1 MKYPPSGIRN
11 PQALVRP
18 LLRKLKSYVPG
29 EQPRIKG
36 LIKLNTNEN
45 PYPPSPK
52 VLAAT
57 RAAVDARLR
66 LYPNPTAQLLR
77 DKLARLHRCRPE
89 NIIVGNGSDEVLA
102 MTVRA
107 FVEPKVVALAL
118 TPCSPTMTPSG
129 RTPLPALS
137 PRCGERVAAGPERGG
152 SWEGRASRLSKAGK
166 TPAPLCSKSL
176 VQFFAPSYSL
186 YPVLADIHG
195 AGGNAVPLSEDF
207 AIPSVAELKRV
218 RQWDFRAALTLVTTP
233 NAPSGRGYSTARL
246 EELCRAQKGV
256 VLLDEAYVD
265 FASENAMS
273 LALKYPHVLV
283 ARTFS
288 KAYSLCFQRVG
299 YCVGPPEL
307 IAALHKIRDSYN
319 VNGLGQVAALATLDD
334 LPRYRA
340 NFRRIIATRERL
352 SHELGALG
360 FRVFPSQTN
369 FILVRP
375 PKYPARTWLQK
386 LRDRKILVR
395 WFSDP
400 LVQDYLRI
408 TIGTPKDAGALVK
421 AAKAILYSSNQER
434 SLAMARRR
442 SSR

>member
-1 MKYPPSGIRN
+1 MTSRHLQTLIR
-11 PQALVRP
+11 PLVRGLHP
-18 LLRKLKSYVPG
+18 YVPG
-29 EQPRIKG
+29 EQPKIKG

-52 VLAAT
+52 VLAAI
-57 RAAVDARLR
+57 RAAVDGRLR

-77 DKLARLHRCRPE
+77 DKLARLHGCRPD
-89 NIIVGNGSDEVLA
+89 NILVGNGSDEVLA
-102 MTVRA
+102 LAVRT
-107 FVEPKVVALAL
+107 FVDPEVGQAPRL
-118 TPCSPTMTPSG
+118 PT
-129 RTPLPALS
+129 
-137 PRCGERVAAGPERGG
+137 AAPP
-152 SWEGRASRLSKAGK
+152 
-166 TPAPLCSKSL
+166 PAPPCSKSL
-176 VQFFAPSYSL
+176 VQFFTPSYSL
-186 YPVLADIHG
+186 YPVLADIQG
-195 AGGNAVPLSEDF
+195 AARNAVPLSTDF
-207 AIPSVAELKRV
+207 ALPSLADLKRA
-218 RQWDFRAALTLVTTP
+218 RQWDFRAALSLITTP
-233 NAPSGRGYSTARL
+233 NAPSGHGYSTPQL
-246 EELCRAQKGV
+246 EELCHAQKGV

-265 FASENAMS
+265 FARENAMS

-299 YCVGPPEL
+299 YCVGHSEL
-307 IAALHKIRDSYN
+307 IAAIHKIRDSYN

-340 NFRRIIATRERL
+340 NFRRIITTRERL
-352 SHELGALG
+352 SRKLGALG

-400 LVQDYLRI
+400 LVRDYLRI
-408 TIGTPKDAGALVK
+408 TIGTPDEAAALVE
-421 AAKAILYSSNQER
+421 A
-434 SLAMARRR
+434 ARRIL
-442 SSR
+442 